1 MDFGAEVLKF
11 YPKKSKEE
19 KKGRKKHQKD
29 VKPPM
34 LKSSSAWSVRV
45 AFLGHTI
52 FEVTKMRE
60 SVIIDLIIVLQG
72 REHVT
77 ATRSRSISV
86 GK

>member
-1 MDFGAEVLKF
+1 
-11 YPKKSKEE
+11 
-19 KKGRKKHQKD
+19 
-29 VKPPM
+29 M